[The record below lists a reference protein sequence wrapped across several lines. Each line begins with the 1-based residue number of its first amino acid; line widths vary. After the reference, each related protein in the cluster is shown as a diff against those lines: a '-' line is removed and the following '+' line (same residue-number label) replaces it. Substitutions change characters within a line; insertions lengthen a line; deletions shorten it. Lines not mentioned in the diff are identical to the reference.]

1 MKAQLKNSND
11 RKTNKKE
18 EEKKSRIDIWQ
29 SYIVDFTE

>member
-18 EEKKSRIDIWQ
+18 EEKISYWQ